1 VVAFF
6 DDEDEIALIRR
17 ELLVNL
23 MSTIPCS
30 DLKILEVRPVFWL
43 KRMS

>member
-1 VVAFF
+1 MVSFLN
-6 DDEDEIALIRR
+6 DEYKITLIKR

-23 MSTIPCS
+23 ISTIPCS

>member
-1 VVAFF
+1 MVSLF
-6 DDEDEIALIRR
+6 DDEDEIALIEK

-30 DLKILEVRPVFWL
+30 DLKMFEVLPVF
-43 KRMS
+43 

>member
-1 VVAFF
+1 MVSFF
-6 DDEDEIALIRR
+6 DDEYEITLIIR

-30 DLKILEVRPVFWL
+30 DLKILDVLPVFWL